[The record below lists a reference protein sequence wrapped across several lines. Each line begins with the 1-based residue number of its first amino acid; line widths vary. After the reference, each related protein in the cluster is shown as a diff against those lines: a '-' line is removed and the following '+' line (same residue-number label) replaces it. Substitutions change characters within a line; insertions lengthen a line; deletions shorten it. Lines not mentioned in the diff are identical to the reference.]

1 MSDLNHQVIKAAKW
15 STLTEISAKLIVPI
29 TSMVLARLLTPE
41 VFGVVTT
48 LAMVT
53 SFAGLFTDAGFHN
66 YIVQHE
72 FKDESDC
79 KKSANVA
86 FWSNL
91 ALSVFIW
98 GIIVVFAEPLAV
110 LVGNPGLGFVLI
122 VASLSIPL
130 GAFSSIQS
138 ALFKRQMDF
147 QTLFKIRLVS
157 VIIPIVITI
166 PLAYW
171 LRNYW
176 ALVCGGLVQS
186 LVSVILLF
194 FFSNWFPRFYYSFK
208 VLREMIS
215 FTSWTLIEKI
225 SIWLTL
231 YVDVFI
237 VGIVL
242 NPYYLG
248 LYKTSSTV
256 VGSITSLI
264 TAATTPVLFTALSR
278 LQNNEREFNEL
289 FFKFQKIVGMLV
301 IPISVGLFCFSDL
314 VTLVLLG
321 EQWYEASGYIGLWC
335 LTSGVTIV
343 ISHYSSEVYRAKG
356 YPKLSVLGQLLHI
369 AFLWPVVL
377 IAVRYGFE
385 TLYVSRSLVRLQGPL
400 VSLILM
406 KYFIHISPWQLIKNI
421 IPAIVASMPMF
432 PIAFIIRQYYDDLF
446 FQILSIVICSLAYI
460 VIIYLFTTERH
471 IINTYL
477 QKK

>member
-1 MSDLNHQVIKAAKW
+1 MPDLNHQVIKAAKW

-208 VLREMIS
+208 V
-215 FTSWTLIEKI
+215 F
-225 SIWLTL
+225 
-231 YVDVFI
+231 D
-237 VGIVL
+237 
-242 NPYYLG
+242 NP
-248 LYKTSSTV
+248 
-256 VGSITSLI
+256 
-264 TAATTPVLFTALSR
+264 ADEPAFALSM
-278 LQNNEREFNEL
+278 F
-289 FFKFQKIVGMLV
+289 
-301 IPISVGLFCFSDL
+301 
-314 VTLVLLG
+314 
-321 EQWYEASGYIGLWC
+321 
-335 LTSGVTIV
+335 
-343 ISHYSSEVYRAKG
+343 
-356 YPKLSVLGQLLHI
+356 LS
-369 AFLWPVVL
+369 
-377 IAVRYGFE
+377 
-385 TLYVSRSLVRLQGPL
+385 
-400 VSLILM
+400 
-406 KYFIHISPWQLIKNI
+406 
-421 IPAIVASMPMF
+421 
-432 PIAFIIRQYYDDLF
+432 
-446 FQILSIVICSLAYI
+446 
-460 VIIYLFTTERH
+460 
-471 IINTYL
+471 
-477 QKK
+477 